1 MLGQLDELI
10 YDAVCAEQECV
21 LFLSKG
27 RRLVDVQRGT
37 LGALIP
43 WPEGD
48 DSRPS
53 FIGGKPVAQPGK
65 RTLYF
70 ISTEGVFYS
79 PDFGAHWRQTLDL
92 PAQLEARQLLG
103 FERGEED
110 SPTANASGKRKS
122 MPGSLPPLMA
132 IACCSG

>member
-1 MLGQLDELI
+1 M
-10 YDAVCAEQECV
+10 A
-21 LFLSKG
+21 
-27 RRLVDVQRGT
+27 R
-37 LGALIP
+37 
-43 WPEGD
+43 GD
-48 DSRPS
+48 DSLPS
-53 FIGGKPVAQPGK
+53 FIGGKLVAQPGK

-122 MPGSLPPLMA
+122 MPEILPPLMA

>member
-1 MLGQLDELI
+1 MMRFAPSRSACFSVQGAQ
-10 YDAVCAEQECV
+10 AGRCAQ
-21 LFLSKG
+21 
-27 RRLVDVQRGT
+27 GT

-43 WPEGD
+43 WPGATIAGLLLSAANWWR
-48 DSRPS
+48 SRGS
-53 FIGGKPVAQPGK
+53 
-65 RTLYF
+65 TLYF

-110 SPTANASGKRKS
+110 SPTANASGSANPCRD
-122 MPGSLPPLMA
+122 LYRR
-132 IACCSG
+132 